1 MYINVLSGTYSLS
14 NPGESCPSG
23 ETAVH
28 DLNDCLMAVT
38 YFQGQSDSASY
49 TFITSLYL
57 SNWQGGCFRVSG
69 GYSTF
74 YVYFNTNSNGN
85 ANPYAR
91 QICE

>member
-14 NPGESCPSG
+14 NPGEPCPSG
-23 ETAVH
+23 KTAVD

-57 SNWQGGCFRVSG
+57 YSWPGGCFL
-69 GYSTF
+69 YIPSTF